1 MKSASYLPEAEAI
14 PEYAWSIFPSG
25 ESLLI
30 IEVAG
35 TERIVQN
42 QRARNFAARVAAAQL
57 AYVIDITPAMTTV
70 GIHYAPSRVPLS
82 HPAEAPYDALVKVVT
97 GLLERATAAQPKSA
111 RIVEIP
117 VCYGR
122 EHGPDLENVA
132 RSCGLSSDEVIALHS
147 ESLLDVMLLGFAPG
161 HPYIGMF
168 DERLSPPRRATPR
181 VAVAPGSV
189 GLANRQSVIYPMTM
203 PGGWNLIGRTPSL
216 MFDASR
222 DTPCLVNAGD
232 RIRFVPITPKQFQ
245 ACQSTDRHA
254 RAAR

>member
-1 MKSASYLPEAEAI
+1 MKSATYLPETEAV
-14 PEYAWSIFPSG
+14 PEYAWSLFPSG

-35 TERIVQN
+35 TDRVMQN
-42 QRARNFAARVAAAQL
+42 RRARNFAACVAAAQL
-57 AYVIDITPAMTTV
+57 PCVIDVTPAMTTV

-82 HPAEAPYDALVKVVT
+82 RPADAPYDALAKVVT
-97 GLLERATAAQPKSA
+97 GLLERATAARPESA

-117 VCYGR
+117 VCYGG

-132 RSCGLSSDEVIALHS
+132 RSCGLSSNEVIALHS
-147 ESLLDVMLLGFAPG
+147 NSLLDVMLLGFAPG

-168 DERLSPPRRATPR
+168 DKRLSPPRRATPR

-203 PGGWNLIGRTPSL
+203 PGGWNLIGRTPSV

-232 RIRFVPITPKQFQ
+232 QIRFMPITPKQFQ
-245 ACQSTDRHA
+245 ACGSTNRFAGTA
-254 RAAR
+254 R